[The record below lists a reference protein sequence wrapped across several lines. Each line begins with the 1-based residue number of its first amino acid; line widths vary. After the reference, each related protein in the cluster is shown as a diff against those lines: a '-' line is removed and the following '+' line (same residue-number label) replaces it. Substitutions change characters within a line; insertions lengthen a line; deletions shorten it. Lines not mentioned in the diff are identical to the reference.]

1 MGRATHRARLFES
14 LFNRELQFRHAH
26 GETPTCDDYIARF
39 PAYEMEIRAA
49 FAYDGET
56 LTHTPLRETTEEVCT
71 DTKASA
77 PSPSQA
83 SEPRRPN
90 RSDARYRI
98 LRPHAKGGL
107 GEVYVAHDEELNREV
122 ALKEILA
129 THADN
134 PNSRSRF
141 LLEAEVTGSL
151 EHPGIVPVYGL
162 GQREDGRPYY
172 AMRFIRGKS
181 LREASSHFHRTHPDG
196 DQTADHALELRQLLG
211 RFIDVCNAIQYAHS
225 RGVLHRDLKPGNVML
240 GKYGETLVVDWGL
253 AKLKDAVEE
262 APVGQEM
269 AVRPGTTSRSATE
282 FGSAVGTP
290 AYMPPEQAAGQL
302 DQFGPASDVYSLG
315 ATLYHVL
322 AGRPP
327 VTDKDVH
334 SLLRKVQEGDFAPPR
349 QVRNDV
355 PLALQAI
362 CLKAMQTVPAARYAS
377 PQQLADDVERWLA
390 DEPVSAYREPFTIR
404 VRRWMRKHHRIVSA
418 VAAAILA
425 GLICLVV
432 VAGVVSQKNEELAT
446 ANGQLDQANKDL
458 TTANGDLRVANDAE
472 RAAREEA
479 EAVLD
484 FFRIRVLAAAR
495 PQDQD
500 GGLGIDATIRAAMD
514 AAEPSIAESFAD
526 QPLAEASIRRTVGT
540 TYFYLGEANLAVA
553 QHKQALDL
561 RKSHLGL
568 EHEKTLISMNEL
580 ALAHK
585 YAGDTEKA
593 FQLYEQVLESTKAT
607 LGENHPDTL
616 TYTNNLGEA
625 FRAAGRLDGAL
636 ALLKDTFSRRKEV
649 LGVDHPHTLVT
660 MNNLAMAIEDAG
672 NRDEAI
678 PLFEET
684 LQRRR
689 KELGPEHPHTLQ
701 SMNNLAAAYL
711 ADGKPTEARELHESA
726 LELMKAKLG
735 PAHPDT
741 LRSMNNL
748 ARALEAEGEMDRC
761 LDLHMKT
768 LELRRERLGPDHFE
782 TFQSLYQVANSHFV
796 MDQPQK
802 ALSMI
807 DEYIAERRVK
817 IGDG

>member
-1 MGRATHRARLFES
+1 
-14 LFNRELQFRHAH
+14 
-26 GETPTCDDYIARF
+26 
-39 PAYEMEIRAA
+39 
-49 FAYDGET
+49 
-56 LTHTPLRETTEEVCT
+56 
-71 DTKASA
+71 
-77 PSPSQA
+77 
-83 SEPRRPN
+83 
-90 RSDARYRI
+90 
-98 LRPHAKGGL
+98 
-107 GEVYVAHDEELNREV
+107 
-122 ALKEILA
+122 
-129 THADN
+129 
-134 PNSRSRF
+134 
-141 LLEAEVTGSL
+141 
-151 EHPGIVPVYGL
+151 
-162 GQREDGRPYY
+162 
-172 AMRFIRGKS
+172 
-181 LREASSHFHRTHPDG
+181 
-196 DQTADHALELRQLLG
+196 
-211 RFIDVCNAIQYAHS
+211 
-225 RGVLHRDLKPGNVML
+225 
-240 GKYGETLVVDWGL
+240 
-253 AKLKDAVEE
+253 
-262 APVGQEM
+262 
-269 AVRPGTTSRSATE
+269 
-282 FGSAVGTP
+282 
-290 AYMPPEQAAGQL
+290 MPPEQAAGQL
-302 DQFGPASDVYSLG
+302 DQLGPASDVYSLG

-327 VTDKDVH
+327 VTDKDIH

-355 PLALQAI
+355 PIALQAI
-362 CLKAMQTVPAARYAS
+362 CLKAMQTDPAARYAS

-390 DEPVSAYREPFTIR
+390 DEPVSAYREPLTVQ

-418 VAAAILA
+418 IAATVLV
-425 GLICLVV
+425 GLTCCIV
-432 VAGVVSQKNEELAT
+432 VAGVVSQKNKELAT

-484 FFRIRVLAAAR
+484 FFRVRVLAAAR
-495 PQDQD
+495 PQDQE

-514 AAEPSIAESFAD
+514 AAEPTIAESFAH

-540 TYFYLGEANLAVA
+540 TYFYLGETNLAVA
-553 QHKQALDL
+553 QHKRALDL
-561 RKSHLGL
+561 RKSHLGA

-585 YAGDTEKA
+585 YAGDSEQA
-593 FQLYEQVLESTKAT
+593 FQLYEQVLESTKVT

-625 FRAAGRLDGAL
+625 FRAAGRLDRAL
-636 ALLKDTFSRRKEV
+636 ALLKDTFSRRNEV

-678 PLFEET
+678 PLFEEA

-735 PAHPDT
+735 SEHPDT

-748 ARALEAEGEMDRC
+748 ARALGVEGEMDRC
-761 LDLHMKT
+761 LALHMKT

-782 TFQSLYQVANSHFV
+782 TFQSLYNVANSYFV
-796 MDQPQK
+796 MEQPQK
-802 ALSMI
+802 ALSLI
-807 DEYIAERRVK
+807 DEYIAERRSRLETDDPQLVEVLYQ
-817 IGDG
+817 IGRLLFRYEQIVVAEKYLRDGLNTGEKHPPAGALLFAAKSMLGAALTRQSKFEEAQPLLIESYEGIKKLEGSRPIVARTLLSESLQRFVDLYTAWDKPDESARWQSKLDEHVEASK